1 MLKAGCA
8 LAIKPRSPATKHLP
22 RRAFCVMTDQYQ
34 SHFDGISAR
43 AAASRRDRFVV
54 GLLLGLILGG
64 GWTLLWA
71 INRSGPP
78 PSKNLQTSEQKI
90 AGQLQSLQQTIASNH
105 AETKQAFASEQA
117 ETKRLS
123 DQIRALDS
131 KLDALQQSFASAQ
144 QQSSPASEPQ
154 APAKRRR

>member
-1 MLKAGCA
+1 M
-8 LAIKPRSPATKHLP
+8 
-22 RRAFCVMTDQYQ
+22 
-34 SHFDGISAR
+34 
-43 AAASRRDRFVV
+43 

-123 DQIRALDS
+123 DQVRALDS
-131 KLDALQQSFASAQ
+131 KLDALQQSFVSAQ
-144 QQSSPASEPQ
+144 QQSSPASSEPPP

>member
-1 MLKAGCA
+1 M
-8 LAIKPRSPATKHLP
+8 
-22 RRAFCVMTDQYQ
+22 MDQYQ
-34 SHFDGISAR
+34 SHFDGITAR

-71 INRSGPP
+71 INRSAPP
-78 PSKNLQTSEQKI
+78 ATKDLQTSEQKI
-90 AGQLQSLQQTIASNH
+90 AAQLQSLQQTLASNH
-105 AETKQAFASEQA
+105 AEAKQAFASEQA

-123 DQIRALDS
+123 DQVRALDS

-144 QQSSPASEPQ
+144 QQSSPVSSELSP

>member
-1 MLKAGCA
+1 
-8 LAIKPRSPATKHLP
+8 
-22 RRAFCVMTDQYQ
+22 MTDQYQ
-34 SHFDGISAR
+34 SHFDGIAAR

-64 GWTLLWA
+64 GLTLLWT
-71 INRSGPP
+71 INRSAPRAT
-78 PSKNLQTSEQKI
+78 KDLQTTEQKI
-90 AGQLQSLQQTIASNH
+90 AGQLQSLQQTLASNQ
-105 AETKQAFASEQA
+105 AETKQALASEQA

-123 DQIRALDS
+123 DQVTALSS

-144 QQSSPASEPQ
+144 RQSSPASSEPPP

>member
-1 MLKAGCA
+1 
-8 LAIKPRSPATKHLP
+8 
-22 RRAFCVMTDQYQ
+22 MTDQYQ
-34 SHFDGISAR
+34 SHFDGITAR

-71 INRSGPP
+71 INRSAPP
-78 PSKNLQTSEQKI
+78 ATKDLQTSEQKI
-90 AGQLQSLQQTIASNH
+90 AAQLQSLQQTLASNH
-105 AETKQAFASEQA
+105 AEAKQAFASEQA

-123 DQIRALDS
+123 DQVRALALDSKLDS

-144 QQSSPASEPQ
+144 QQSSPVSSELSP